1 MSSPKPPSKDRLSTK
16 GRLLA
21 AALELFIDQGI
32 PATTT
37 KAIAERAEVNEVTLF
52 RHFGNKN
59 GLLLG
64 ILAQSIASPETS
76 SSPTDLATTLTT
88 YSQTQLQTLDR
99 FQKLIHSLIGEAS
112 QFPPE
117 NRQAL
122 HQTLQ
127 QINQQTAQHLS
138 TAIAESQQ
146 QSSFAPE
153 ILASLLHSL
162 LLGYSLLQTT
172 HDQPTDAKT
181 LEAFVTS
188 ITRLFLE
195 GAIVHPPA
203 SSASI
208 PNTPTTSAPPIAD
221 LPASLVRTI
230 LQRAQKHDRQT
241 YAFVYTLFATGLSAT
256 EILNLDR
263 AHYIPEP
270 DQHLLQVN
278 QGHIRQ
284 VPLNQW
290 IAGKRYG
297 SDNNNPLHQWLKSR
311 KDEHRGMFLSASSQ
325 PLIAIAQLD
334 ELWQAVTADL
344 LTPQGHTP
352 TIAQAQQTWCVE
364 MLVKGIEPTQLS
376 LLSGLTLEALQPF
389 QARAAA
395 KIAIESATKLDRS

>member
-1 MSSPKPPSKDRLSTK
+1 MSSPKPSTK
-16 GRLLA
+16 DRLLA

-64 ILAQSIASPETS
+64 ILGKPVAVPVPRPSN
-76 SSPTDLATTLTT
+76 LAATLTT
-88 YSQTQLQTLDR
+88 YSHNQLQTLDR

-127 QINQQTAQHLS
+127 QINHQAAQHLA
-138 TAIAESQQ
+138 TAIAQSQQ
-146 QSSFAPE
+146 QSRFAPE
-153 ILASLLHSL
+153 VLASLLHSL
-162 LLGYSLLQTT
+162 LLGYSLIQTT
-172 HDQPTDAKT
+172 SDQPIDAPT
-181 LEAFVTS
+181 LEAFVASMTS
-188 ITRLFLE
+188 LFLE
-195 GAIVHPPA
+195 GAIVITAAP
-203 SSASI
+203 I
-208 PNTPTTSAPPIAD
+208 APPNAIAD

-241 YAFVYTLFATGLSAT
+241 YAFIYTLFATGLSPT

-263 AHYIPEP
+263 THYIPEP

-297 SDNNNPLHQWLKSR
+297 ADHNNPLHQWLKNR
-311 KDEHRGMFLSASSQ
+311 KDEHRAMFLSESSQ
-325 PLIAIAQLD
+325 PLIAIAQL
-334 ELWQAVTADL
+334 EALWQSVTTDL
-344 LTPQGHTP
+344 VTPQGHAP

-364 MLVKGIEPTQLS
+364 MLVKGMEPTQLS

-395 KIAIESATKLDRS
+395 KIAIESATKLDR